1 MEVIEAILALLG
13 LGGLSLTLVWLLF
26 AVFNLLWA
34 ILSAV
39 LATRRGRNPWNW
51 FFLTCFY
58 GIFGLLF
65 LACSKTINQGEY
77 RESDTLAKVLW
88 WVFLI
93 PTTIIVTL
101 SIIISIEKRKD
112 DELTRKVLEDMK
124 REEQM
129 YHQDKNGN
137 ISTFNNTSSYSGE
150 SYKKQSINHDKEQ
163 EYHQNHDD
171 DYDTSDNSISNGEGT
186 PQLNTQDFDS
196 GIGSNGNRDQ
206 YAPIK

>member
-1 MEVIEAILALLG
+1 MEIIKGILALLG

-26 AVFNLLWA
+26 SVFNLLWA

-39 LATRRGRNPWNW
+39 LATRRGRNAWNW

-88 WVFLI
+88 WVFLV

-101 SIIISIEKRKD
+101 LIIVSIEKKKD
-112 DELTRKVLEDMK
+112 EELTRKVLEDMRIEQTINQRNIDIIQQNENLS
-124 REEQM
+124 REEAEQM
-129 YHQDKNGN
+129 
-137 ISTFNNTSSYSGE
+137 
-150 SYKKQSINHDKEQ
+150 
-163 EYHQNHDD
+163 
-171 DYDTSDNSISNGEGT
+171 
-186 PQLNTQDFDS
+186 L
-196 GIGSNGNRDQ
+196 RDLGLD
-206 YAPIK
+206 

>member
-1 MEVIEAILALLG
+1 MDRNKWQRIETYKFIEYGSFWSYFGIIRFGWFKPDIRLAA
-13 LGGLSLTLVWLLF
+13 V

-124 REEQM
+124 QEEQM
-129 YHQDKNGN
+129 YHRDRNEN
-137 ISTFNNTSSYSGE
+137 IPTF
-150 SYKKQSINHDKEQ
+150 
-163 EYHQNHDD
+163 DD
-171 DYDTSDNSISNGEGT
+171 WD
-186 PQLNTQDFDS
+186 
-196 GIGSNGNRDQ
+196 R
-206 YAPIK
+206 

>member
-13 LGGLSLTLVWLLF
+13 LGSLSLTLVWLLF

-34 ILSAV
+34 VLSAV
-39 LATRRGRNPWNW
+39 LATRRGRNAWNW

-65 LACSKTINQGEY
+65 LACSQTINQGEY

-101 SIIISIEKRKD
+101 LIIVSVEKKKD
-112 DELTRKVLEDMK
+112 DELTRKVLDDMK
-124 REEQM
+124 REEQI
-129 YHQDKNGN
+129 YQSNSNNDSYRKNMPN
-137 ISTFNNTSSYSGE
+137 VNE
-150 SYKKQSINHDKEQ
+150 D
-163 EYHQNHDD
+163 EY
-171 DYDTSDNSISNGEGT
+171 
-186 PQLNTQDFDS
+186 PW
-196 GIGSNGNRDQ
+196 
-206 YAPIK
+206 

>member
-1 MEVIEAILALLG
+1 MKEILALLG
-13 LGGLSLTLVWLLF
+13 LGGLSLTLVWMLF

-101 SIIISIEKRKD
+101 LIIVSIEKKKD
-112 DELTRKVLEDMK
+112 DELTRKVLEDM
-124 REEQM
+124 RQEEQI
-129 YHQDKNGN
+129 YHQDRNGN
-137 ISTFNNTSSYSGE
+137 IPTFDDTFSNSVEGH
-150 SYKKQSINHDKEQ
+150 KKKSINHDKEQ
-163 EYHQNHDD
+163 DYHQDYDD
-171 DYDTSDNSISNGEGT
+171 DYNTNDNSMPNGEGT
-186 PQLNTQDFDS
+186 PQRNTQYFNS
-196 GIGSNGNRDQ
+196 VGRNANRDQ

>member
-1 MEVIEAILALLG
+1 MEAIEAILALLG

-124 REEQM
+124 QEEQM
-129 YHQDKNGN
+129 YHQDRNDN
-137 ISTFNNTSSYSGE
+137 IPTF
-150 SYKKQSINHDKEQ
+150 
-163 EYHQNHDD
+163 DD
-171 DYDTSDNSISNGEGT
+171 WD
-186 PQLNTQDFDS
+186 
-196 GIGSNGNRDQ
+196 R
-206 YAPIK
+206 